1 MIEVTQDDLTAAR
14 DLRRRLHARPE
25 LSGLEHETART
36 IAAEMRRA
44 GAAEVIEGLGGTGVA
59 AVFHGAE
66 PGRCLMIRAELD
78 ALPIVEAS
86 SAPWASRHEGVAH
99 MCGHDG
105 HMAILVALA
114 RALGRGFARGRVVLL
129 FQPAEE
135 DGAGAKAV
143 LADPRTVGLAPDMVV
158 SLHNLPGL
166 AMGQAALADGPMGCA
181 SRGMRVQL
189 SGREAHA
196 SSPEHGISPRRALA
210 RLMEGLT
217 DLGQGVFPSE
227 DFAIVTVAGV
237 FMGGTAF
244 GVAPGRGELRATL
257 RTLTD
262 ERMGRLV
269 RDAEA
274 LVRETAVAEGLGVTI
289 DYHEVFEATSNH
301 PEAAQLL
308 RRALDA
314 AGVAHAP
321 HGQPWRPSED
331 FGRLGALAPAAMLF
345 LGSGEGQPPLHDPRY
360 DFPDDLIGI
369 GARVFAEAVAAMQA
383 APSRG
388 LNARP

>member
-1 MIEVTQDDLTAAR
+1 MIDVTNDDLTAAR
-14 DLRRRLHARPE
+14 ALRRRLHARPE
-25 LSGLEHETART
+25 LSGQEHETARI
-36 IAAEMRRA
+36 IAAEMRGA
-44 GAAEVIEGLGGTGVA
+44 GAHEVLEGLGGTGVA
-59 AVFHGAE
+59 AVFHGTG

-78 ALPIVEAS
+78 ALPILEESGVPWS
-86 SAPWASRHEGVAH
+86 SEHDGVAH

-143 LADPRTVGLAPDMVV
+143 LADPRTAGLAPDLVV

-166 AMGQAALADGPMGCA
+166 PIGSAALADGPMGSA
-181 SRGMRVQL
+181 SRGMRVRL
-189 SGREAHA
+189 TGREAHA
-196 SSPEHGISPRRALA
+196 SSPEHGLSPRRALS

-217 DLGQGVFPSE
+217 DLDEGTFPAE
-227 DFAIVTVAGV
+227 QFALVTVAGV
-237 FMGGTAF
+237 SMGGTAF

-262 ERMGRLV
+262 ERMAQLV

-274 LVRETAVAEGLGVTI
+274 LVRETAVADRLGVTI

-301 PEAAQLL
+301 PEAVKVL

-314 AGVAHAP
+314 AGVEHGP
-321 HGQPWRPSED
+321 EGQPWRPSED
-331 FGRLGALAPAAMLF
+331 FGRLSALAPAAMLF
-345 LGSGEGQPPLHDPRY
+345 LGAGEGQPPLHDPRY
-360 DFPDDLIGI
+360 DFPDALIEV
-369 GARVFAEAVAAMQA
+369 GARIFAEAVTVAV
-383 APSRG
+383 
-388 LNARP
+388 